1 MNKTIV
7 IIEDDLDLVE
17 MLYQSLQGDYTLHRA
32 GEGWD
37 GIDLVTTVEPDL
49 VLLDLLLPGI
59 DGWEVCRRIRH
70 EMDVPI
76 IVLTALGHEQHII
89 RALDMGVDD
98 YVTKP
103 FHLGEL
109 AARIR
114 AALRRDCRLIEG
126 TTVEI
131 DCRLKLDQGTRS
143 VMVDG
148 KWVELS
154 LTEYDLLTLLIENS
168 GRILTHE
175 TLLARV
181 WGGEHVGQNN
191 YLKVYIHR
199 LRQKIEENP
208 GHPAYI
214 LTERGIGYR
223 FKVPAPG
230 ANSAA
235 WGALGLSEPTR

>member
-1 MNKTIV
+1 MLVNETIV
-7 IIEDDLDLVE
+7 IIEDDPNLVE
-17 MLYQSLQGDYTLHRA
+17 LLYQSLRGDYTLHHA

-37 GIDLVTTVEPDL
+37 GLELVSAVEPDL
-49 VLLDLLLPGI
+49 VLVDLLLPGI

-114 AALRRDCRLIEG
+114 AALRRRDCLLIDG
-126 TTVEI
+126 TTVAI
-131 DCRLKLDQGTRS
+131 DLRLKLDQGTRS

-148 KWVELS
+148 KRVELS
-154 LTEYDLLTLLIENS
+154 LTEYELLTLLVENS
-168 GRILTHE
+168 GRILTHD

-181 WGGEHVGQNN
+181 WGGDHVGQNN

-208 GHPAYI
+208 GQPAYI

-223 FKVPAPG
+223 FQVPAPG

-235 WGALGLSEPTR
+235 